1 MGVMQTVTPL
11 EALGQDLEL
20 FAVPLPPT
28 QNTRPPDT
36 GLPQESLQR
45 QPIQEHEPAEPA
57 ELRNSI
63 PAGIASSGWTVTT
76 TGSTCE
82 ATLF

>member
-1 MGVMQTVTPL
+1 MGVTQTVTPL
-11 EALGQDLEL
+11 EGLGQDLEL
-20 FAVPLPPT
+20 STAPLPPN

-45 QPIQEHEPAEPA
+45 QPIQEREPAEPA
-57 ELRNSI
+57 ELRNSV
-63 PAGIASSGWTVTT
+63 PAGIASSGWTATT